1 MPARAKFKGGDQSEI
16 SQCYVT
22 PNALI
27 LIAALSLSVV
37 AQPAQAE
44 VMSAAEIAEQ
54 IVDKDLVARRMGA
67 RVHLRYDVSGTVTI
81 RAPFFSGTGS
91 WERDGDLLCMT
102 SGAGQIPEPH
112 AMALRTSVVGG
123 FAPLTAILTACIM
136 DHLRCV

>member
-37 AQPAQAE
+37 AQPAQVE

-81 RAPFFSGTGS
+81 RAPFFSGRVVGS
-91 WERDGDLLCMT
+91 
-102 SGAGQIPEPH
+102 
-112 AMALRTSVVGG
+112 AMAICC
-123 FAPLTAILTACIM
+123 A
-136 DHLRCV
+136 

>member
-1 MPARAKFKGGDQSEI
+1 MPTRAKFEGGAESET

-37 AQPAQAE
+37 AHPAQAE
-44 VMSAAEIAEQ
+44 VMSAAEITEQ

-67 RVHLRYDVSGTVTI
+67 RVHLRYDVSGTATI

-91 WERDGDLLCMT
+91 WERDGDRLCMT
-102 SGAGQIPEPH
+102 V
-112 AMALRTSVVGG
+112 RGG
-123 FAPLTAILTACIM
+123 PNPGTPCHSFENLGGGRFRNSDGMVLQ
-136 DHLRCV
+136 LNN

>member
-1 MPARAKFKGGDQSEI
+1 MLARAKFEGGDQSET

-37 AQPAQAE
+37 AHPAQAE

-67 RVHLRYDVSGTVTI
+67 RVHLSYDVSGTLLHKS
-81 RAPFFSGTGS
+81 AADCPSPFP
-91 WERDGDLLCMT
+91 
-102 SGAGQIPEPH
+102 GQTYP
-112 AMALRTSVVGG
+112 ATSVTGMPSAVK
-123 FAPLTAILTACIM
+123 PLSTATLTWNSAT
-136 DHLRCV
+136 